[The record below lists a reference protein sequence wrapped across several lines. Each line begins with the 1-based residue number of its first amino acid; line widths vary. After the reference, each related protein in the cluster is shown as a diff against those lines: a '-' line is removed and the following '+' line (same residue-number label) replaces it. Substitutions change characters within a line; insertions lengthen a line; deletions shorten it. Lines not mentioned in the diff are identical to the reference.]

1 MYYTVYE
8 TTCLINGKKYIGVH
22 KTENPDDDYLG
33 SGRYITRAINKY
45 GKENFRKK
53 IFFIFDN
60 PEQMFEKEKELVTE
74 EFIKQRS
81 NYNCKPGGTA
91 NFYYINNRKMNHKS
105 NQHLIH
111 GNRIK
116 NDTEYAKKFSDKI
129 KATWSSDKK
138 QFQSSKMMGNG
149 NHRKNTKWM
158 SNDKESISLMVSISE
173 VNEYLNSGWVFGLKY
188 RKKRRSIK
196 NSVFCYNPITKE
208 KKVCK
213 LHEIPDGWIRGFLPK
228 NKKSAVG

>member
-22 KTENPDDDYLG
+22 KTEIPDDDYLG

-45 GKENFRKK
+45 GKENFKK
-53 IFFIFDN
+53 KVLFIFDN

-111 GNRIK
+111 GNKIK
-116 NDTEYAKKFSDKI
+116 NDTEYAKKFSDK
-129 KATWSSDKK
+129 
-138 QFQSSKMMGNG
+138 M
-149 NHRKNTKWM
+149 
-158 SNDKESISLMVSISE
+158 SE
-173 VNEYLNSGWVFGLKY
+173 VSSLHNIHAKRTPEEKKLFARKAALARWEKY
-188 RKKRRSIK
+188 RCS
-196 NSVFCYNPITKE
+196 
-208 KKVCK
+208 
-213 LHEIPDGWIRGFLPK
+213 G
-228 NKKSAVG
+228 